1 MKSSCPDGQND
12 YMKAEETRLAEN
24 KNTLS
29 LTILDTDFTV
39 KAETDSEKDALIR
52 IEDYVNEELAKIKE
66 HNQFINHI
74 RIAILGCMNITEQL
88 FKLQDRLQELD
99 DERSQE
105 SARYQTLE
113 DQVKELDESRTEQ
126 SREYETRISAL
137 KKQLADLQ
145 ENQTQLDRQINEKN
159 ELLNQY
165 REKLKQSKDENDAN
179 RKSILDLQNQL
190 FENQIEL
197 AKVTRGDAE
206 ESDAAEE
213 VDIDDQE
220 ELSDVLKA
228 LKSQQTTEN

>member
-1 MKSSCPDGQND
+1 MRMSPIIAALG
-12 YMKAEETRLAEN
+12 L
-24 KNTLS
+24 
-29 LTILDTDFTV
+29 I
-39 KAETDSEKDALIR
+39 ALI
-52 IEDYVNEELAKIKE
+52 DVPWQHY
-66 HNQFINHI
+66 
-74 RIAILGCMNITEQL
+74 
-88 FKLQDRLQELD
+88 
-99 DERSQE
+99 
-105 SARYQTLE
+105 
-113 DQVKELDESRTEQ
+113 
-126 SREYETRISAL
+126 
-137 KKQLADLQ
+137 
-145 ENQTQLDRQINEKN
+145 
-159 ELLNQY
+159 QY